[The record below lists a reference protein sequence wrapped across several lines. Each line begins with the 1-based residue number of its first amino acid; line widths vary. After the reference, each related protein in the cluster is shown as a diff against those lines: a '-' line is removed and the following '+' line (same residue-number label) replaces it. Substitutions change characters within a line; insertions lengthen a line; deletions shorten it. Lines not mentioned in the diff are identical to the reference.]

1 MHANRDSYS
10 PCVCVVRGRQR
21 DMKRRISIILF
32 LIYSVEI
39 DFIVGVKFLE
49 RRGWWGGGV
58 LGRGEAF
65 FIN

>member
-1 MHANRDSYS
+1 
-10 PCVCVVRGRQR
+10 
-21 DMKRRISIILF
+21 MKRRISIILF

-58 LGRGEAF
+58 WGRGEAF